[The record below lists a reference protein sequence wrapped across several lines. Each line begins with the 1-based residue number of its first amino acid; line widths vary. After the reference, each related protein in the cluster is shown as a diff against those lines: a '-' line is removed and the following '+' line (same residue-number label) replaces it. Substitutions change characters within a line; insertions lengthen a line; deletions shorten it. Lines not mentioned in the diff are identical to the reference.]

1 LFRRYDHSAASIYLY
16 APLVAPVERTFE
28 IWFDGQYRIE
38 PVSGSAVI
46 DDRDAVNGTVMHLQR
61 GMHENASSGPVRLRL
76 IPDEAADP
84 AMQASRSLFGGVYDY

>member
-1 LFRRYDHSAASIYLY
+1 
-16 APLVAPVERTFE
+16 
-28 IWFDGQYRIE
+28 
-38 PVSGSAVI
+38 
-46 DDRDAVNGTVMHLQR
+46 MHLQR